1 MLTAVKTKY
10 PWEIEKNYRRCF
22 AKSYKVHV
30 CRPPRGVVIY
40 NKLEHPEL
48 LSQLEGQSCITL
60 KLQEKPIL
68 AELALTL
75 VKEHK
80 AYCMNGDNFVIL
92 GTQGE
97 MYPISK
103 TSLFKLFCRHNG
115 MKITASYLS
124 SKYDDE
130 SYIDWFEA
138 YSVIPD
144 TKTYACHLPVSK
156 QGIFME
162 GSTKLYYNAD
172 GVKHGRGDFIISE
185 MTDEGNFIGKK
196 RLVNGLVFADTFVT
210 RNWQE
215 CVSPNYS
222 ERRDSTQIYFPVLYE
237 GY

>member
-22 AKSYKVHV
+22 AKRYKVHV

-60 KLQEKPIL
+60 KLQENSVL
-68 AELALTL
+68 AELASTL
-75 VKEHK
+75 VKENK
-80 AYCMNGDNFVIL
+80 AYYMNGDNFVIL

-115 MKITASYLS
+115 MKITAPYLS
-124 SKYDDE
+124 SKCNNE
-130 SYIDWFEA
+130 SCIDWFEA
-138 YSVIPD
+138 YSIIQD
-144 TKTYACHLPVSK
+144 TKTYACHLPISE
-156 QGIFME
+156 QGIFTE
-162 GSTKLYYNAD
+162 GSTKLSYNAD
-172 GVKHGRGDFIISE
+172 GVNHGRGDFIVSE
-185 MTDEGNFIGKK
+185 MTDEGNFVGKK

-222 ERRDSTQIYFPVLYE
+222 ERRESMQIYFPVLYE

>member
-22 AKSYKVHV
+22 AKRYKVYV

-60 KLQEKPIL
+60 KLQENPVL
-68 AELALTL
+68 AELASTL
-75 VKEHK
+75 VKENK
-80 AYCMNGDNFVIL
+80 AYYMNGDNFVIL

-97 MYPISK
+97 MYPISR

-115 MKITASYLS
+115 MKITAPYLS
-124 SKYDDE
+124 SKCDNE
-130 SYIDWFEA
+130 SCIDWFEA
-138 YSVIPD
+138 YSIIPD
-144 TKTYACHLPVSK
+144 MKTYACHLPISE
-156 QGIFME
+156 QGIFTE
-162 GSTKLYYNAD
+162 GSTKLSYNAD
-172 GVKHGRGDFIISE
+172 GVNHGRGDFIISE
-185 MTDEGNFIGKK
+185 MTDDGNFVGKK

-222 ERRDSTQIYFPVLYE
+222 ERRESTQIYFPVLYE

>member
-22 AKSYKVHV
+22 AKRYKVHV

-60 KLQEKPIL
+60 KLQENPVL
-68 AELALTL
+68 AELASTL
-75 VKEHK
+75 VKENK
-80 AYCMNGDNFVIL
+80 AYYMNGDNFVIL

-115 MKITASYLS
+115 MKITAPYLS
-124 SKYDDE
+124 SKCNNE
-130 SYIDWFEA
+130 SCIDWFEA
-138 YSVIPD
+138 YSIIQD
-144 TKTYACHLPVSK
+144 TKTYACHLPISE
-156 QGIFME
+156 QGIFTE
-162 GSTKLYYNAD
+162 GSTKLSYNAD
-172 GVKHGRGDFIISE
+172 GVNHGRGDFIISE
-185 MTDEGNFIGKK
+185 MTDDGNFVGKK

-222 ERRDSTQIYFPVLYE
+222 ERRESTQIYFPVLYE

>member
-22 AKSYKVHV
+22 AKRYKVHV

-60 KLQEKPIL
+60 KLQENPVL
-68 AELALTL
+68 AELASTL
-75 VKEHK
+75 VKENK
-80 AYCMNGDNFVIL
+80 AYYMNGDNFVIL

-115 MKITASYLS
+115 MKITAPYLS
-124 SKYDDE
+124 NKCNNE
-130 SYIDWFEA
+130 SCIDWFEA
-138 YSVIPD
+138 YSIIQD
-144 TKTYACHLPVSK
+144 TKTYACHLPISE
-156 QGIFME
+156 QGIFTE
-162 GSTKLYYNAD
+162 GSTKLSYNAD

-185 MTDEGNFIGKK
+185 MTDDGNFIGKK

>member
-22 AKSYKVHV
+22 AKRYKVHV
-30 CRPPRGVVIY
+30 CRLPRGVVIY

-60 KLQEKPIL
+60 KLQENPVL
-68 AELALTL
+68 AELASTL
-75 VKEHK
+75 VKENK
-80 AYCMNGDNFVIL
+80 AYYMNGDNFVIL

-115 MKITASYLS
+115 MKITAPYLS
-124 SKYDDE
+124 SKCNNE

-138 YSVIPD
+138 YSIIPD
-144 TKTYACHLPVSK
+144 TKTYACHLPVSEH
-156 QGIFME
+156 GIFTE
-162 GSTKLYYNAD
+162 GSTKLSYNAD
-172 GVKHGRGDFIISE
+172 GVNHGRGDFIISE
-185 MTDEGNFIGKK
+185 MTDDGNFVGKK

-222 ERRDSTQIYFPVLYE
+222 ERRESMQIYFPVLYE
-237 GY
+237 GH

>member
-22 AKSYKVHV
+22 ARRYKVHV

-40 NKLEHPEL
+40 NKLEHLEL

-60 KLQEKPIL
+60 KLQENPVL
-68 AELALTL
+68 AELASTL
-75 VKEHK
+75 VKENK
-80 AYCMNGDNFVIL
+80 AYYMNGDNFVIL

-97 MYPISK
+97 MYQISK

-115 MKITASYLS
+115 MKITAPYLS
-124 SKYDDE
+124 SKCDNE
-130 SYIDWFEA
+130 SCIDWFEA
-138 YSVIPD
+138 YSIIPD
-144 TKTYACHLPVSK
+144 TKTYACHLPISG
-156 QGIFME
+156 QGIFTE
-162 GSTKLYYNAD
+162 GSTKLSYNAD
-172 GVKHGRGDFIISE
+172 GVNHGRGDFIISE
-185 MTDEGNFIGKK
+185 MTDDGNFVGKK

-222 ERRDSTQIYFPVLYE
+222 ERRESTQIYFPVLYE

>member
-1 MLTAVKTKY
+1 
-10 PWEIEKNYRRCF
+10 
-22 AKSYKVHV
+22 
-30 CRPPRGVVIY
+30 
-40 NKLEHPEL
+40 
-48 LSQLEGQSCITL
+48 
-60 KLQEKPIL
+60 
-68 AELALTL
+68 
-75 VKEHK
+75 
-80 AYCMNGDNFVIL
+80 
-92 GTQGE
+92 
-97 MYPISK
+97 
-103 TSLFKLFCRHNG
+103 

-144 TKTYACHLPVSK
+144 TRTYACHLPVSE

-185 MTDEGNFIGKK
+185 MTDDGNFVGKK

>member
-22 AKSYKVHV
+22 AKRYKVHV

-48 LSQLEGQSCITL
+48 LAQLEGQSCITL
-60 KLQEKPIL
+60 KLQENPVL
-68 AELALTL
+68 AELASTL
-75 VKEHK
+75 VKENK
-80 AYCMNGDNFVIL
+80 AYYMNGDNFVIL

-115 MKITASYLS
+115 MKITAPYLS
-124 SKYDDE
+124 SKCNNE
-130 SYIDWFEA
+130 FCIDWFEA
-138 YSVIPD
+138 YSIIPD
-144 TKTYACHLPVSK
+144 TKTYACHLPISEH
-156 QGIFME
+156 GIFTE
-162 GSTKLYYNAD
+162 GSTKLSYNAD
-172 GVKHGRGDFIISE
+172 GVNHGRGDFVISE
-185 MTDEGNFIGKK
+185 MTDDGNFVGKK
-196 RLVNGLVFADTFVT
+196 RLVNGLVFVDTFVT

-222 ERRDSTQIYFPVLYE
+222 ERRESTQIYFPVLYE

>member
-10 PWEIEKNYRRCF
+10 PWEIEKSYRRCF
-22 AKSYKVHV
+22 AKRYKVHV

-60 KLQEKPIL
+60 KLQENPVL
-68 AELALTL
+68 AELASTL
-75 VKEHK
+75 VKENK
-80 AYCMNGDNFVIL
+80 AYYMNGDNFVIL

-115 MKITASYLS
+115 MKITAPYLS
-124 SKYDDE
+124 SKCNNE
-130 SYIDWFEA
+130 SCIDWFEA
-138 YSVIPD
+138 YSIIPD
-144 TKTYACHLPVSK
+144 TKTYACHLPISE
-156 QGIFME
+156 QGIFTE
-162 GSTKLYYNAD
+162 GSTKLSYNAD
-172 GVKHGRGDFIISE
+172 GVNHGRGDFIISE
-185 MTDEGNFIGKK
+185 MTDDGNFVGKK

-222 ERRDSTQIYFPVLYE
+222 ERRESTQIYFPVLYE